1 VMLAFLGFSLA
12 VIAAYEYGGLGLRE
26 ATVPHTGWVPTGP
39 YLSCIFFAVVALW
52 SGSRPFR
59 RGVMAMLALQVLFG
73 LEEWIRRWPHPS
85 ANPYLHISTWRPLWT
100 VATPLAWAAM
110 LLLGERRPA
119 PREGREAAEQAD
131 AADEAQGGTRTSL
144 QGAAL
149 CPRRA
154 DGRGHRFAADRQCS
168 MDMRGS
174 GGSDGSCSSG
184 ARSTG

>member
-1 VMLAFLGFSLA
+1 MLAFLGFSLA

-39 YLSCIFFAVVALW
+39 YLSSIFFAVVALW

-73 LEEWIRRWPHPS
+73 LEEWVRRWPHPS

-110 LLLGERRPA
+110 LLLGERKPT
-119 PREGREAAEQAD
+119 PREGRETAEQGVE
-131 AADEAQGGTRTSL
+131 ADEAR
-144 QGAAL
+144 
-149 CPRRA
+149 
-154 DGRGHRFAADRQCS
+154 
-168 MDMRGS
+168 
-174 GGSDGSCSSG
+174 
-184 ARSTG
+184 